1 MADFHDKIFDE
12 NKQSETYNSIT
23 VSHFTSNLDMEGGVA
38 SLADAIHTGKLLRVT
53 DCYLKPEKNV
63 HFEKIQYEIWISGMK
78 NSEGML
84 RGIFS
89 KALKNN
95 VRYLVTSFWDSTENH
110 DYVANMLPEY
120 REKDAISN
128 DIEYMTVR
136 TIELVD
142 SWKIIKQN
150 NAT

>member
-1 MADFHDKIFDE
+1 
-12 NKQSETYNSIT
+12 
-23 VSHFTSNLDMEGGVA
+23 
-38 SLADAIHTGKLLRVT
+38 
-53 DCYLKPEKNV
+53 
-63 HFEKIQYEIWISGMK
+63 MK